1 MAVPQSLTQV
11 AVTVGVDG
19 FFVLFLWRM
28 AKRLYPLID
37 AIKEMGVTGAANLV
51 EADHREDPISIE
63 TGSL

>member
-1 MAVPQSLTQV
+1 MAVPQSLTQ
-11 AVTVGVDG
+11 AGLTLGVQG
-19 FFVLFLWRM
+19 LFVLFVWRM

-51 EADHREDPISIE
+51 DGDHREDPISIE